1 MVFQDLTNH
10 PVCAIKGNV
19 AFLDAQ
25 PPLLKRFARRGKI
38 VFFLLQRHYSMTSLL
53 SDNDLYLF
61 NEGSHIRLYQHLGA
75 HPRVVDRQKGTN
87 FSVWAPDAERVYV
100 MGDFNNWDKTGIEMR
115 TRGDSGIWEMFVP
128 KVGQGDSYKYHI
140 ISRHDGYS
148 VDKADPFAFHTETP
162 PKTASKVWDLSYE
175 WFDREWMA
183 GRKSKNEIQAPT
195 AIYEVHLGSWKRIPE
210 DRNRSLS
217 YREMAPQLA
226 D

>member
-1 MVFQDLTNH
+1 
-10 PVCAIKGNV
+10 
-19 AFLDAQ
+19 
-25 PPLLKRFARRGKI
+25 
-38 VFFLLQRHYSMTSLL
+38 MTSLL

-87 FSVWAPDAERVYV
+87 FSVWAPDAEKVYV

-183 GRKSKNEIQAPT
+183 GRKSKNEVQAPT

-226 D
+226 DYVQQLGFTHVEFMPLT